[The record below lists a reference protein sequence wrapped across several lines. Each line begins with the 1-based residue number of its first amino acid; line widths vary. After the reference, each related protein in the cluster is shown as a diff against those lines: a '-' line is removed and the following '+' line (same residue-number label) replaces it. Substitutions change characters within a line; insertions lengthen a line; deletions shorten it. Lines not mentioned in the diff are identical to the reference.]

1 MQKITYASLANLGDE
16 FHNTFDA
23 AIGHVRE
30 ELGETHPMYINGKPK
45 KAKDGTFDD
54 TSPADTRIL
63 LGKFQK
69 GDRADA
75 QKGGGGVRRAPL
87 DVDHQQCAAAVADHR
102 GVAVGAVQRHT
113 GDVGQE
119 ALGVLRPSQPAVLP
133 EP

>member
-1 MQKITYASLANLGDE
+1 MMKQAAGRLPRPPDQSTGVPMQKITYASLANLGDD

-54 TSPADTRIL
+54 TSPADTRIV

-75 QKGGGGVRRAPL
+75 QKAI
-87 DVDHQQCAAAVADHR
+87 AAAKTAFPAWRDMGWQQR
-102 GVAVGAVQRHT
+102 VG
-113 GDVGQE
+113 
-119 ALGVLRPSQPAVLP
+119 LL
-133 EP
+133 